1 MRVDWTI
8 SALGHALLL
17 ACGLVSFSARP
28 FEAPP
33 ESVPVDVISAK
44 DFSQVMAG
52 NKKAAPAPKP
62 RPLVEK
68 IAEKKPVEDPTPK
81 ISPKPEIKEAKAEP
95 PPDVEHAA
103 EEQRLEHHRQRR
115 DPERHHQRRGREQAI
130 LAQETPQ
137 LARRRDRLLRQR
149 LRQLG

>member
-95 PPDVEHAA
+95 PPEPRPKPPEPKPKPA
-103 EEQRLEHHRQRR
+103 RQRKSLSR
-115 DPERHHQRRGREQAI
+115 SPSRSRPRKSRRSMRS
-130 LAQETPQ
+130 P
-137 LARRRDRLLRQR
+137 RR
-149 LRQLG
+149 